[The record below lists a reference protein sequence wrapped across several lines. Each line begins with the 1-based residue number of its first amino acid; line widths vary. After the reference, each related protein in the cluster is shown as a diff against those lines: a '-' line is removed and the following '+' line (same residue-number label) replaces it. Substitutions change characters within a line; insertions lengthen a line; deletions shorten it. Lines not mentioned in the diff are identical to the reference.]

1 MDNLDLPPWGMV
13 PKEAFFSIPFSTPH
27 VSGGPMRLSSL
38 VLVLSLVG
46 MSGDLQAAKPVRKT
60 VAVAGKHK
68 VKKGETAAKVARQ
81 FKLTLG
87 QLEELNPDLNLAKL
101 TVGAVLRVVP
111 DKTIALRKEVVP
123 AKNFQPVTPV
133 PATPSLRPT
142 SLVHLERVLPSA
154 NLRAVPDGSA
164 LGGVSR
170 VGDHKAMAAQMQVVV
185 PRQDTPELPAAPG
198 FEAADPT
205 RLDLLW
211 PVATRSISSAWGPRI
226 RTRTV
231 RLKTATNTKKKVR
244 QRYRGNHRGLD
255 LTAPMGTD
263 VYAALDGTVIDAGR
277 HKDYGNFVVVDHGN
291 GVTTLYGHHKLNFV
305 RIGETVIRG
314 QKIAEVGRTGR
325 STGPHL
331 HFELRLDG
339 VHQNP
344 LPMLNDVEEI
354 PAELLALNESA
365 VPPTRNRR

>member
-1 MDNLDLPPWGMV
+1 
-13 PKEAFFSIPFSTPH
+13 
-27 VSGGPMRLSSL
+27 MRLTPL
-38 VLVLSLVG
+38 VLVLSLMG
-46 MSGDLQAAKPVRKT
+46 MSGQLQAAKKPVRKIA
-60 VAVAGKHK
+60 AVSGTHK

-81 FKLTLG
+81 FKLSIG
-87 QLEELNPDLNLAKL
+87 QLEDLNPDLNLSKL
-101 TVGAVLRVVP
+101 TVGTLLRVVA
-111 DKTIALRKEVVP
+111 DKSPTPHKEAVP
-123 AKNFQPVTPV
+123 AKNLLPVTPV
-133 PATPSLRPT
+133 PGTPGLRPGA
-142 SLVHLERVLPSA
+142 LVHLEKVLPSA
-154 NLRAVPDGSA
+154 TLRPVPDGASLA
-164 LGGVSR
+164 GATLVE
-170 VGDHKAMAAQMQVVV
+170 DHKAMVAQMQTIV
-185 PRQDTPELPAAPG
+185 PRLDLTGQPTLPG
-198 FEAADPT
+198 FEAAD
-205 RLDLLW
+205 RSNLDLLW

-231 RLKTATNTKKKVR
+231 RLKSATSAKKKIR

-263 VYAALDGTVIDAGR
+263 VYAALDGIVIDSGR

-305 RIGETVIRG
+305 RTGERVCRG

-325 STGPHL
+325 ATGPHL

-344 LPMLNDVEEI
+344 LPVLNDVEEI

-365 VPPTRNRR
+365 QPPSRSRR